1 MPHTN
6 KNESEERLKART
18 RKSPESFVPFCCCA
32 MPKIKTSRTKP
43 PPKGWDLIEPTLR
56 EFERKMR
63 DGLFRHN
70 HQQHHN

>member
-1 MPHTN
+1 
-6 KNESEERLKART
+6 
-18 RKSPESFVPFCCCA
+18 